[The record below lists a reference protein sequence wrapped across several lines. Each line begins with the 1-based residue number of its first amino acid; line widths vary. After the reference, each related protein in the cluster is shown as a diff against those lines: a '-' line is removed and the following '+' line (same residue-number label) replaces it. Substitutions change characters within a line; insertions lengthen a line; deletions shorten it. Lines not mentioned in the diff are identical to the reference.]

1 MDTYLTESFL
11 SPNTGVCGN
20 ISMHVNPYGE
30 RAAVMPFNPTFFSMS
45 VHVCSVQTHVNRH
58 GERESFVFLYSVL
71 SYGEHKAELV
81 FVSVCNPSIFFF
93 VVETDWSACYI
104 MLHVNAR
111 EFLPVKKHS
120 LFIEVTPPAER
131 QLFN

>member
-1 MDTYLTESFL
+1 M
-11 SPNTGVCGN
+11 
-20 ISMHVNPYGE
+20 
-30 RAAVMPFNPTFFSMS
+30 
-45 VHVCSVQTHVNRH
+45 
-58 GERESFVFLYSVL
+58 ERESFVFLYSVL
-71 SYGEHKAELV
+71 SYGEHKAVLV